1 MRLNSPF
8 DDLTSTTLRAVAGM
22 LGKLQYLS
30 SLRSA
35 GGPYLHWGLAR
46 LYGEQAAQEA
56 LTQAHHS
63 VLAKILTTPLRELL
77 EDLEESSRQA
87 ELTPRIYLKK
97 LRGCSLD
104 LLPLN
109 PGSGSEQHFNSVLY
123 ALSNLQQGRRAAIPP
138 IS

>member
-1 MRLNSPF
+1 MRLNSALE
-8 DDLTSTTLRAVAGM
+8 DLTSTTLRAVAGM
-22 LGKLQYLS
+22 LGRLQYLS

-35 GGPYLHWGLAR
+35 GGRYLHWGLER

-56 LTQAHHS
+56 LTHAHHS
-63 VLAKILTTPLRELL
+63 VLAKILATPLRELL
-77 EDLEESSRQA
+77 DDLEECSTQA
-87 ELTPRIYLKK
+87 GLTPRNYLKN
-97 LRGCSLD
+97 LRNCSLD
-104 LLPLN
+104 LLPEN